1 MNDWINLVAVGKIL
15 LFGLAVG
22 ASVPTL
28 FAIGVRL
35 HIAGDIAGDTAEGS
49 SAVGRRRLLVGLSW
63 VMFALVLV
71 VVAAGV
77 LYIANNFIGHH
88 TGVYLF
94 GNNAHH

>member
-1 MNDWINLVAVGKIL
+1 MNEWINLAAVGKIL

-35 HIAGDIAGDTAEGS
+35 HIAAGVADGPS
-49 SAVGRRRLLVGLSW
+49 DGGRRRLLTGLSRL
-63 VMFALVLV
+63 MFALVLIV
-71 VVAAGV
+71 VVTGV
-77 LYIANNFIGHH
+77 LFIANNFIGHH

-94 GNNAHH
+94 NSNAH

>member
-1 MNDWINLVAVGKIL
+1 MSNWINLVAVGKIL

-35 HIAGDIAGDTAEGS
+35 HIAGDVAAGASEP
-49 SAVGRRRLLVGLSW
+49 GRGRLLTGLSW

-71 VVAAGV
+71 VVVTGV
-77 LYIANNFIGHH
+77 LFIANNFIGHH

-94 GNNAHH
+94 SNNAH

>member
-1 MNDWINLVAVGKIL
+1 MNNWINLVAVGKIL

-35 HIAGDIAGDTAEGS
+35 HIAGDVADGPSHD
-49 SAVGRRRLLVGLSW
+49 GRRRLLVGLSW

-71 VVAAGV
+71 VVVAGV
-77 LYIANNFIGHH
+77 LFIANNFIGHH

-94 GNNAHH
+94 GSNAH

>member
-1 MNDWINLVAVGKIL
+1 MNNWINLVAVSKIL

-35 HIAGDIAGDTAEGS
+35 HIAGT
-49 SAVGRRRLLVGLSW
+49 AVGTVTAARNRLLVGLSW
-63 VMFALVLV
+63 MMFALVLV
-71 VVAAGV
+71 VVVVGV

>member
-1 MNDWINLVAVGKIL
+1 MNTWINLAAVGKIL
-15 LFGLAVG
+15 LYGLAVG

-35 HIAGDIAGDTAEGS
+35 HIAGVAES
-49 SAVGRRRLLVGLSW
+49 SATAGRRRLLVGLSW

-71 VVAAGV
+71 VVVVGV

-88 TGVYLF
+88 SGVYLF

>member
-1 MNDWINLVAVGKIL
+1 MNNWINLVAVGKIL

-35 HIAGDIAGDTAEGS
+35 HIAGDVAEGP
-49 SAVGRRRLLVGLSW
+49 AAAGRRRLLLGLSW

>member
-1 MNDWINLVAVGKIL
+1 MNNWINLVAVGKIL

-35 HIAGDIAGDTAEGS
+35 HIAGGAADGASDAGH
-49 SAVGRRRLLVGLSW
+49 RRLLTGLSW
-63 VMFALVLV
+63 VMFTLVLV
-71 VVAAGV
+71 VVVTGV
-77 LYIANNFIGHH
+77 LFIANNFIGHH

-94 GNNAHH
+94 GDNAY

>member
-1 MNDWINLVAVGKIL
+1 MNDWINLAAVGKIL

-28 FAIGVRL
+28 FAISVRL
-35 HIAGDIAGDTAEGS
+35 HIAAGVTDGPSGA
-49 SAVGRRRLLVGLSW
+49 GRRRLLTGLSW

-71 VVAAGV
+71 VVVTGV
-77 LYIANNFIGHH
+77 LFIANNFIGHH

-94 GNNAHH
+94 SSNGH

>member
-1 MNDWINLVAVGKIL
+1 MNNWINLVAVSKIL

-35 HIAGDIAGDTAEGS
+35 HIAGTAEGTVT
-49 SAVGRRRLLVGLSW
+49 AARNRLLVGLSW
-63 VMFALVLV
+63 VMFGLVLV
-71 VVAAGV
+71 VVVVGV

>member
-1 MNDWINLVAVGKIL
+1 MTNWINLVAVGKIL
-15 LFGLAVG
+15 LFGLVVG

-35 HIAGDIAGDTAEGS
+35 HIASDIADGPA
-49 SAVGRRRLLVGLSW
+49 AAGRRRLLVGLSW
-63 VMFALVLV
+63 AMFALVLV

-77 LYIANNFIGHH
+77 LFIANNFIGHH

-94 GNNAHH
+94 GDNAHH

>member
-1 MNDWINLVAVGKIL
+1 MNNWINLVAVSKIL

-35 HIAGDIAGDTAEGS
+35 HIAGVAEEPVTTA
-49 SAVGRRRLLVGLSW
+49 RRRLLVGLSW

-71 VVAAGV
+71 VVVVGV